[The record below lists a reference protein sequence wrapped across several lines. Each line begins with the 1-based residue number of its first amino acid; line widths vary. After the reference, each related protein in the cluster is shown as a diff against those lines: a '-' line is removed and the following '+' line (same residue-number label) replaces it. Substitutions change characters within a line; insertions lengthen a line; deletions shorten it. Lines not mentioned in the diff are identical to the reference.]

1 MTSDLRM
8 HAHIYMHTENYGDS
22 VWGGAVWQGDSNL
35 TKPLKHHGD
44 TDALLTSSCLGLLP
58 LRMHSQMA
66 EVG

>member
-1 MTSDLRM
+1 MV
-8 HAHIYMHTENYGDS
+8 I
-22 VWGGAVWQGDSNL
+22 VCVGGAVWQGDSNL